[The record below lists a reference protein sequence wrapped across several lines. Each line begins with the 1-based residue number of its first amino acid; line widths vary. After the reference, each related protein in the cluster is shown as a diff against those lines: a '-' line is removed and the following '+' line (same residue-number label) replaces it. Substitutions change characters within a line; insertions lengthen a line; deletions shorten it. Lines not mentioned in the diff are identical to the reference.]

1 MIEQKEERE
10 KQENVYSWLED
21 EESRFI
27 YENKLRFNIDHDYEH
42 IRKIVKKYVP
52 DFSGNI
58 WYPGK
63 EKELIEEIRR
73 SGKKVVI
80 FGAGYLGKQLLDLF
94 VREGI
99 SVDFFCDNDEKKQ
112 HTTLAGVEI
121 VSPIE
126 LKQKILQNDYIIIIS
141 IKYTS
146 DEVKE
151 QLLRFGV
158 SLKKIYKFIDYKGI
172 SSEKQYFDNNI
183 LKFQQNEVFIDGGC
197 FDFETSRLF
206 LENMKHLG
214 LYCKKIYA
222 FEPDNKNFKRC
233 EQKIKKLA
241 IDNVKLINAGMWST
255 NTSLHFSE
263 EGTGSSHISK
273 GEAEKFRTIS
283 VISLDQYVTE
293 KITFIKMDIEGAETE
308 ALKGAEYILKRDKPK
323 LAICLYHKR
332 EDMWEIPYLIKCIR
346 PEYKF
351 FIRHYSNYEGET
363 VLYAI

>member
-1 MIEQKEERE
+1 MIEQKDERK
-10 KQENVYSWLED
+10 KQEKVYSWLED

-52 DFSGNI
+52 DFSEHV

-63 EKELIEEIRR
+63 EKELIEEIKRLEKR
-73 SGKKVVI
+73 VVI
-80 FGAGYLGKQLLDLF
+80 FGAGYFGEKILDLF
-94 VREGI
+94 VKECI

-112 HTTLAGVEI
+112 HMTLAGVEI

-126 LKQKILQNDYIIIIS
+126 LKKRILQNDYIVIIS
-141 IKYTS
+141 TKYAS
-146 DEVKE
+146 DKIKE
-151 QLLRFGV
+151 QLLQIGI
-158 SLKKIYKFIDYKGI
+158 SLKNIYKFIDYNGI
-172 SSEKQYFDNNI
+172 SSKKQYFDNNI
-183 LKFQQNEVFIDGGC
+183 LNFQQNEVFVDGGC

-206 LENMKHLG
+206 LENMKHWG
-214 LYCKKIYA
+214 LRCKKIYA

-233 EQKIKKLA
+233 EQKIEKLEV
-241 IDNVKLINAGMWST
+241 DNVELINAGMWST

-273 GEAEKFRTIS
+273 GDAERSSTIS

-293 KITFIKMDIEGAETE
+293 KITFIKMDIEGAEME
-308 ALKGAEYILKRDKPK
+308 ALKGAENILKRDKPK

-332 EDMWEIPYLIKCIR
+332 EDMWEIPYLIKSIK